1 MVFGVLLGLWAAFDF
16 LLLVAGVLSIS
27 LSIVWRAPNVLM
39 NMVLTP
45 SDLTAGMVLGVLLLL
60 TVAVSIAGIIQ
71 RNHVNVGLIVLN
83 YALLVDA
90 IAVVVIGT
98 SVWWS
103 TLQAGANFHKLW
115 LSASTNSRIVLQD
128 QFKCC
133 GYFNSTDAVAIG
145 GNFCVS
151 QDFVNSLN
159 ATVESNFCVTPITK
173 SAELTLNTVF
183 TTVYGFMGV
192 ILCLLLATLCV
203 IKRRQEEV
211 RFKRIDEKR
220 GGRGF
225 V

>member
-145 GNFCVS
+145 GNFCAS

-159 ATVESNFCVTPITK
+159 ATVEYFCVTPITK

-203 IKRRQEEV
+203 IKRRQEEE

>member
-1 MVFGVLLGLWAAFDF
+1 MVSRGLLGLWAAFDF
-16 LLLVAGVLSIS
+16 LLLAAGVLSIS
-27 LSIVWRAPNVLM
+27 LSIVWKATNVLM
-39 NMVLTP
+39 NMVLSP

-60 TVAVSIAGIIQ
+60 TVAISIAGIIQ
-71 RNHVNVGLIVLN
+71 RNHVNIGLVMLN

-90 IAVVVIGT
+90 IVVVVIGG
-98 SVWWS
+98 S
-103 TLQAGANFHKLW
+103 NFHKLW

-151 QDFVNSLN
+151 QDFVNGLN
-159 ATVESNFCVTPITK
+159 ATVVSNFCVAPITA
-173 SAELTLNTVF
+173 SAELTLNTV
-183 TTVYGFMGV
+183 YGFIGV

-203 IKRRQEEV
+203 IKKREEEE